1 MRAKEFLFL
10 SESEQLFEIN
20 MSPSSLRQLAAGI
33 DARAG
38 MEFEMIV
45 PNVKGGDEDGELEPD
60 YDQDERC
67 LSIEDAVN
75 FFHDGDYNGRNE
87 VERLRERMR
96 NDYWEWVQEKIDD
109 DWENDGTDYI
119 RDYINNNE
127 WDQDEK
133 IREHLEAMGLDQAAI
148 DAAIE
153 AGNKAP
159 VYRKLSDLKAAREA
173 DKNYD
178 NWVEADRAAD
188 NELDELV
195 YDTWSQGSGVYDDA
209 RDQYREE
216 KQDDYDDREW
226 LDSAGISSMSD
237 VESNY
242 DITWPHWANVG
253 GDGEASITDIADDF
267 GQAIGR
273 PWNASTNYH
282 GARREAGKYVIE
294 PDGSLEP
301 DDTSDAGLE
310 FVSPPLSIS
319 DMITDLE
326 KVAKWAAKT
335 GCYTNDSTGLHINV
349 SIPDFSLDKL
359 DYTKLALLLGDKYIL
374 EQFGRLGNTYAKSAF
389 DMVTTRAQQRP
400 EDVPAML
407 EKMRRGLAT
416 MAGKMIH
423 SGTTSKYTSIN
434 TKEGY
439 VEFRSPGGDW
449 LGEYAA
455 DSGKIVNTLLRFVV
469 ALDAACDTEKYK
481 EEYAKK
487 LFQLLSGDNNKYNDS
502 VKYFADYASG
512 KIPKAALK
520 SYVRQVQLQRQSKK
534 QPSPASSSKDEK
546 QYQVRDA
553 SGYSMLVTA
562 RNTNAAMQWAREN
575 YPDRFRNIT
584 DVVLY
589 DNPVAGSTVNLQQ
602 QRAAG
607 GFTGAWKI
615 VDGSGR
621 ELYRFSGIG
630 NRQADANRVAQQWL
644 EQHRYTGAVDVL
656 PIMG

>member
-20 MSPSSLRQLAAGI
+20 MSPTSLRQLAAGI

-87 VERLRERMR
+87 VERLRERMQ
-96 NDYWEWVQEKIDD
+96 NDYFEWLDERIYD
-109 DWENDGTDYI
+109 DWREEKFEYLSDWAKHNVDPDEWRPDNEDDEDEAFTK
-119 RDYINNNE
+119 YINE
-127 WDQDEK
+127 L
-133 IREHLEAMGLDQAAI
+133 ILDQ
-148 DAAIE
+148 
-153 AGNKAP
+153 G
-159 VYRKLSDLKAAREA
+159 R
-173 DKNYD
+173 
-178 NWVEADRAAD
+178 
-188 NELDELV
+188 V
-195 YDTWSQGSGVYDDA
+195 YDEAWEA
-209 RDQYREE
+209 FREE

-226 LDSAGISSMSD
+226 LDSAGIRPMRMSD
-237 VESNY
+237 IESNY
-242 DITWPHWANVG
+242 DITWPYWANVG

-267 GQAIGR
+267 GRAIGR

-282 GARREAGKYVIE
+282 GAQRSPGKYVIE

-301 DDTSDAGLE
+301 ADTSDAGLE

-335 GCYTNDSTGLHINV
+335 GCYTNESTGLHINV

-423 SGTTSKYTSIN
+423 SGTTSKFTSIN

>member
-45 PNVKGGDEDGELEPD
+45 PNVEGGDEDGELEPD

-67 LSIEDAVN
+67 RSIEDAVN
-75 FFHDGDYNGRNE
+75 FFHDGDYNSRNE
-87 VERLRERMR
+87 VERLRERMH
-96 NDYWEWVQEKIDD
+96 NDYFEWMDERIYADWQEENFEYLSGWAKNNVDPDEWLSDNEDD
-109 DWENDGTDYI
+109 EDEAFTKYINELI
-119 RDYINNNE
+119 RDQGRDY
-127 WDQDEK
+127 DE
-133 IREHLEAMGLDQAAI
+133 AF
-148 DAAIE
+148 DAF
-153 AGNKAP
+153 
-159 VYRKLSDLKAAREA
+159 
-173 DKNYD
+173 
-178 NWVEADRAAD
+178 
-188 NELDELV
+188 
-195 YDTWSQGSGVYDDA
+195 
-209 RDQYREE
+209 REE

-226 LDSAGISSMSD
+226 LNSAGIRSMSD

-242 DITWPHWANVG
+242 DITWPHWTNVG
-253 GDGEASITDIADDF
+253 GGGGEANITDIADDF
-267 GQAIGR
+267 GRAIGR
-273 PWNASTNYH
+273 PWNASTSYH
-282 GARREAGKYVIE
+282 GAQRSPGKYVIE
-294 PDGSLEP
+294 PDSSLEP

-310 FVSPPLSIS
+310 FVSPPLTIS

-374 EQFGRLGNTYAKSAF
+374 EQFGRLGNNYAKSAF

-407 EKMRRGLAT
+407 EKMRQGLAT

-423 SGTTSKYTSIN
+423 SGVTNKYTSIN
-434 TKEGY
+434 TKDGY

-469 ALDAACDTEKYK
+469 ALDAACDTDKYK

-534 QPSPASSSKDEK
+534 QPSPASSSGDEK

-575 YPDRFRNIT
+575 YPDRFRNVT

-589 DNPVAGSTVNLQQ
+589 DNPVPGSTADLQQ

-607 GFTGAWKI
+607 GFTGAWKL

-656 PIMG
+656 PIMSYYEDQ

>member
-1 MRAKEFLFL
+1 
-10 SESEQLFEIN
+10 

-45 PNVKGGDEDGELEPD
+45 PNVEGGDEDGELEPD
-60 YDQDERC
+60 YGQDERC
-67 LSIEDAVN
+67 RSIEDAVN
-75 FFHDGDYNGRNE
+75 FFHDGDYNSRNE
-87 VERLRERMR
+87 VERLRGRMQGDYFEWMDERIYADWQEEKF
-96 NDYWEWVQEKIDD
+96 DYLSGWAKNNVDPDEWLSDNEDD
-109 DWENDGTDYI
+109 EDEAFTKYI
-119 RDYINNNE
+119 NELTFSGGRDY
-127 WDQDEK
+127 DE
-133 IREHLEAMGLDQAAI
+133 AF
-148 DAAIE
+148 DAF
-153 AGNKAP
+153 
-159 VYRKLSDLKAAREA
+159 
-173 DKNYD
+173 
-178 NWVEADRAAD
+178 
-188 NELDELV
+188 
-195 YDTWSQGSGVYDDA
+195 
-209 RDQYREE
+209 REE
-216 KQDDYDDREW
+216 KQDDYNDREW

-242 DITWPHWANVG
+242 DITWPHWTNVG
-253 GDGEASITDIADDF
+253 GGGELSIDTVADEFSDM
-267 GQAIGR
+267 IGR
-273 PWNASTNYH
+273 PVNASSSYH
-282 GARREAGKYVIE
+282 GARREAGHYVVE
-294 PDGSLEP
+294 PDSSLEA
-301 DDTSDAGLE
+301 DDSGDAGLE
-310 FVSPPLSIS
+310 FVSPPLTISEMIS
-319 DMITDLE
+319 DLD
-326 KVAKWAAKT
+326 KVVKWAAKT
-335 GCYTNDSTGLHINV
+335 GCYTNDSTGIHINI

-359 DYTKLALLLGDKYIL
+359 DYTKLALLLGDQYIL
-374 EQFGRLGNTYAKSAF
+374 DQFGRLGNSFAKSAF
-389 DMVTTRAQQRP
+389 DMVKTRAQQRP

-407 EKMRRGLAT
+407 EKMRQGLAT

-423 SGTTSKYTSIN
+423 SGVTNKYTSIN
-434 TKEGY
+434 TKDGY

-520 SYVRQVQLQRQSKK
+520 SFVRQVQLQRQSKK
-534 QPSPASSSKDEK
+534 QPSPASSSGDEK

-562 RNTNAAMQWAREN
+562 RNTNAAMQWARDN
-575 YPDRFRNIT
+575 YPDRFRNVT

-589 DNPVAGSTVNLQQ
+589 DNPVPGSTANLQQ

-607 GFTGAWKI
+607 GFTGAWKL

-630 NRQADANRVAQQWL
+630 NQQADANRVAQQWL
-644 EQHRYTGAVDVL
+644 EQNRYTGAVDVL
-656 PIMG
+656 PIMA

>member
-45 PNVKGGDEDGELEPD
+45 PNVEGGDEDGELEPD

-67 LSIEDAVN
+67 RSIEDAVN
-75 FFHDGDYNGRNE
+75 FFHDGDYNSRNE
-87 VERLRERMR
+87 VQRLRRRMQD
-96 NDYWEWVQEKIDD
+96 DYFDWMDEQIYADWQEEKFDYLSGWAKNNVDPDEWLSDNEDD
-109 DWENDGTDYI
+109 EDEAFTEYINELI
-119 RDYINNNE
+119 RDQGRDYDE
-127 WDQDEK
+127 AWD
-133 IREHLEAMGLDQAAI
+133 AF
-148 DAAIE
+148 
-153 AGNKAP
+153 
-159 VYRKLSDLKAAREA
+159 
-173 DKNYD
+173 
-178 NWVEADRAAD
+178 
-188 NELDELV
+188 
-195 YDTWSQGSGVYDDA
+195 
-209 RDQYREE
+209 REE

-226 LDSAGISSMSD
+226 LNSAGISSMSD
-237 VESNY
+237 VESSY
-242 DITWPHWANVG
+242 DITWPHWGNVG

-267 GQAIGR
+267 GRAIGR
-273 PWNASTNYH
+273 PWNASTSYH
-282 GARREAGKYVIE
+282 GAQRSPGKYVIE
-294 PDGSLEP
+294 PDSSLEP
-301 DDTSDAGLE
+301 DDTIDAGLE

-374 EQFGRLGNTYAKSAF
+374 EQFGRLGNNYAKSAF

-407 EKMRRGLAT
+407 EKMRQGLAT

-423 SGTTSKYTSIN
+423 SGVTNKYTSIN
-434 TKEGY
+434 TKDGY

-487 LFQLLSGDNNKYNDS
+487 LFQLLAGKDNMYNDS
-502 VKYFADYASG
+502 IKFFADYSTGA
-512 KIPKAALK
+512 IPKAALK
-520 SYVRQVQLQRQSKK
+520 SFVRQVQLQRQSKK
-534 QPSPASSSKDEK
+534 QPSPASSSGDEK

-575 YPDRFRNIT
+575 YPDRFRNVT

-589 DNPVAGSTVNLQQ
+589 DNPVPGSTANLQQ

-607 GFTGAWKI
+607 GFTGAWKL

-630 NRQADANRVAQQWL
+630 NQQADANRVAQQWL

-656 PIMG
+656 PIMS

>member
-45 PNVKGGDEDGELEPD
+45 PNVEGGDEDGELEPD

-67 LSIEDAVN
+67 RSIEDAVN
-75 FFHDGDYNGRNE
+75 FFHDGDYNSRNE
-87 VERLRERMR
+87 VERLRERMH
-96 NDYWEWVQEKIDD
+96 NDYFEWMDERIYADWQEENFEYLSGWAKNNVDPDEWLSDNEDD
-109 DWENDGTDYI
+109 EDEAFTKYINELI
-119 RDYINNNE
+119 RDQGRDY
-127 WDQDEK
+127 DE
-133 IREHLEAMGLDQAAI
+133 AF
-148 DAAIE
+148 DAF
-153 AGNKAP
+153 
-159 VYRKLSDLKAAREA
+159 
-173 DKNYD
+173 
-178 NWVEADRAAD
+178 
-188 NELDELV
+188 
-195 YDTWSQGSGVYDDA
+195 
-209 RDQYREE
+209 REE

-226 LDSAGISSMSD
+226 LNSAGIRSMSD

-242 DITWPHWANVG
+242 DITWPHWTNVG
-253 GDGEASITDIADDF
+253 GGGGEANITDIADDF
-267 GQAIGR
+267 GRAIGR
-273 PWNASTNYH
+273 PWNASTSYH
-282 GARREAGKYVIE
+282 GAQRSPGKYVIE
-294 PDGSLEP
+294 PDSSLEP

-310 FVSPPLSIS
+310 FVSPPLTIS

-374 EQFGRLGNTYAKSAF
+374 EQFGRLGNNYAKSAF

-407 EKMRRGLAT
+407 EKMRQGLAT

-423 SGTTSKYTSIN
+423 SGVTNKYTSIN
-434 TKEGY
+434 TKDGY

-469 ALDAACDTEKYK
+469 ALDAACDTDKYK

-534 QPSPASSSKDEK
+534 QPSPASSSGDEK

-575 YPDRFRNIT
+575 YPDRFRNVT

-589 DNPVAGSTVNLQQ
+589 DNPVPGSTADLQQ

-607 GFTGAWKI
+607 GFTGAWKL

-630 NRQADANRVAQQWL
+630 NQQADANRVAQQWL

-656 PIMG
+656 PIMS